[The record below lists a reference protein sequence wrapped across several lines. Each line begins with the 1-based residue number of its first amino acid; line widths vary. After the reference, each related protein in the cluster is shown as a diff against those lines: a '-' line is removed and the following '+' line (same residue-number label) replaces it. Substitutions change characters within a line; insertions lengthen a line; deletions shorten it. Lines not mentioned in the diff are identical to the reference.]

1 MFGYTLDSAAAW
13 LQWREEV
20 DMNRLMAVGLLAG
33 GLLGGYVLRPP
44 SVNAQAANFPF
55 RPGDLVSI
63 QYADTSRP
71 CAIDQFY
78 GSFVTC
84 KQGRTSPGDLAN
96 NAVSRPFVL
105 NLGTAISITL
115 ER

>member
-1 MFGYTLDSAAAW
+1 
-13 LQWREEV
+13 
-20 DMNRLMAVGLLAG
+20 MNRLMAVGLLAS

-44 SVNAQAANFPF
+44 SANAQAANFPF
-55 RPGDLVSI
+55 RPGDSISI
-63 QYADTSRP
+63 QYADTSRS
-71 CAIDQFY
+71 CVIDQFY

-84 KQGRTSPGDLAN
+84 KQGRTSPGELAN
-96 NAVSRPFVL
+96 NGVSKQFVL

>member
-1 MFGYTLDSAAAW
+1 
-13 LQWREEV
+13 
-20 DMNRLMAVGLLAG
+20 MNRLVAVGLVG
-33 GLLGGYVLRPP
+33 IGLLGGYLMRAPA
-44 SVNAQAANFPF
+44 VNAQAANFPF
-55 RPGDLVSI
+55 RPGDLISV

-84 KQGRTSPGDLAN
+84 MPGRTFPGDQAN
-96 NAVSRPFVL
+96 NVVRKPFVL

-115 ER
+115 EK

>member
-1 MFGYTLDSAAAW
+1 
-13 LQWREEV
+13 
-20 DMNRLMAVGLLAG
+20 MNRLVAVGLLG
-33 GLLGGYVLRPP
+33 IGILGGNLMRAP
-44 SVNAQAANFPF
+44 SVNAQGANFPF
-55 RPGDLVSI
+55 RSGDLVFVN
-63 QYADTSRP
+63 YADNSSRP

-84 KQGRTSPGDLAN
+84 MPARTFPGDQAN
-96 NAVSRPFVL
+96 NVVRKPFVL

>member
-1 MFGYTLDSAAAW
+1 
-13 LQWREEV
+13 
-20 DMNRLMAVGLLAG
+20 MNRLMAIGLLAS

-44 SVNAQAANFPF
+44 SVNAQAADFPF
-55 RPGDLVSI
+55 RPGDLISV

-84 KQGRTSPGDLAN
+84 KQGRPSPGELAN
-96 NAVSRPFVL
+96 NVVSKPFVL

>member
-1 MFGYTLDSAAAW
+1 
-13 LQWREEV
+13 
-20 DMNRLMAVGLLAG
+20 MNRLMAIGLLAS

-44 SVNAQAANFPF
+44 SVTAQAADFPF
-55 RPGDLVSI
+55 RAGDLISI

-96 NAVSRPFVL
+96 NVESKPFVL